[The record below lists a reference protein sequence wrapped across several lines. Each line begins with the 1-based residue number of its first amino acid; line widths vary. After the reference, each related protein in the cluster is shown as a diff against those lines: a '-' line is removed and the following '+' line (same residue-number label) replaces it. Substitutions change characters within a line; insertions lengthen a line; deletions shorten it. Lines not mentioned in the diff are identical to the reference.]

1 MAETDGMKEKIM
13 SQLTEAQA
21 WIDDRSPRQ
30 PVLCF
35 CIHWKDRIPDEY
47 FREIYRHIEKDFA
60 LCTLSTLEPES
71 FSMPGPIFRVDR
83 QEIREL
89 RGVRI
94 FVCTDQYE
102 NDFPDEAF
110 VAAFPHSFLGYD
122 TPVAFPGWQRRMYAQ
137 DAYFTTTPQTLRDAA
152 LIRQELEGSCNPA
165 HVRRKRPFY
174 QFFPVG
180 CPRIAT
186 VQAHLHDRDCE
197 QDSILYAPTGYW
209 ANASDPRNR
218 MIGEFA
224 PPMIDA
230 LLQEF
235 PQYRICFRPCVTSW
249 QHPDVLK
256 LISLFEGHP
265 RFAVSR
271 DFDHLPEFARAATLV
286 TEYSNIGE
294 VFALSA
300 LRPEVRCTLEAP
312 RTRLTVIPTGLHVS
326 VFDNVAKAVR
336 FALDAPKQRWERH
349 IRTCYG
355 HYIYDPAET
364 MPRIRHALLAAAREE
379 KPRESVAVRRVE
391 EGKTA
396 WDKKDFLYRILRP
409 GTPEY
414 KCAIEFWLSYPEE
427 PAALA
432 AYLLAMH
439 ATFPPYRI
447 SSELSPER
455 CRNLERMLG
464 ITLTPEMPFSDIT
477 TDMLKPLLLR
487 SLRTARQNKDE
498 PLVNILLILLEHLD
512 TIMATCPELDLNA

>member
-1 MAETDGMKEKIM
+1 M

-21 WIDDRSPRQ
+21 WINDRSPRQ

-300 LRPEVRCTLEAP
+300 LRPEVRCTLEAA
-312 RTRLTVIPTGLHVS
+312 RKRLTVIPTGCTSASSTMSPRRSDLRS
-326 VFDNVAKAVR
+326 TPRNSGGNGIS
-336 FALDAPKQRWERH
+336 APATAIIST
-349 IRTCYG
+349 IRRKPCPGY
-355 HYIYDPAET
+355 A
-364 MPRIRHALLAAAREE
+364 MPSL
-379 KPRESVAVRRVE
+379 PR
-391 EGKTA
+391 
-396 WDKKDFLYRILRP
+396 
-409 GTPEY
+409 
-414 KCAIEFWLSYPEE
+414 
-427 PAALA
+427 
-432 AYLLAMH
+432 
-439 ATFPPYRI
+439 
-447 SSELSPER
+447 PER
-455 CRNLERMLG
+455 KNRANPWPCGVWRKARRHGTKRIFSTGYFAPEPRN
-464 ITLTPEMPFSDIT
+464 ISA
-477 TDMLKPLLLR
+477 PLNSGSVTR
-487 SLRTARQNKDE
+487 KNR
-498 PLVNILLILLEHLD
+498 P
-512 TIMATCPELDLNA
+512 P

>member
-1 MAETDGMKEKIM
+1 M

-21 WIDDRSPRQ
+21 WIDEHSPRQ

-35 CIHWKDRIPDEY
+35 CIHWVDRIPDEY

-60 LCTLSTLEPES
+60 LCTLSTLEPEK
-71 FSMPGPIFRVDR
+71 FSMPGPIFQVSR
-83 QEIREL
+83 QELKDL

-122 TPVAFPGWQRRMYAQ
+122 TPLAFPGWQRRMYAQ

-165 HVRRKRPFY
+165 HVKRKRPFY
-174 QFFPVG
+174 YFCPVG

-186 VQAHLHDRDCE
+186 VQAHLSEMDCE

-209 ANASDPRNR
+209 ANPNDPRNR
-218 MIGEFA
+218 MIGDFA

-230 LLQEF
+230 LLQDF

-249 QHPDVLK
+249 EHPDVKK

-271 DFDHLPEFARAATLV
+271 DFDHLPEFARAVTLI

-300 LRPEVRCTLEAP
+300 LRPEIRCTLEAP
-312 RTRLTVIPTGLHVS
+312 RKRLAVTPTGVSVS
-326 VFDNVAKAVR
+326 VFDNISQAVKI
-336 FALDAPKQRWERH
+336 ALDMPKQRWEHH
-349 IRTCYG
+349 ITHACYG
-355 HYIYDPAET
+355 QYIYDPAQT
-364 MPRIRHALLAAAREE
+364 MPRIRQVLLAVARGEA
-379 KPRESVAVRRVE
+379 PREAVAVRRVE
-391 EGKTA
+391 EGKTV
-396 WDKKDFLYRILRP
+396 WSRGDFMRHILSPERI
-409 GTPEY
+409 EY
-414 KCAIEFWLSYPEE
+414 KCARDFWRTYPDE

-432 AYLLAMH
+432 VYLLTMQH
-439 ATFPPYRI
+439 TFPPYNIR
-447 SSELSPER
+447 SELSGGQEEWAAR
-455 CRNLERMLG
+455 EKMLG
-464 ITLTPEMPFSDIT
+464 FAIPQDMVFGDLTP
-477 TDMLKPLLLR
+477 DMLRPPLLR
-487 SLRTARQNKDE
+487 SLQMARQRGDALFILTLG
-498 PLVNILLILLEHLD
+498 PLLGELD
-512 TIMATCPELDLNA
+512 AIMAQPSVPYVKN